1 MLQNLTVKEF
11 IDELG
16 SKSPAPGG
24 GSIAAL
30 SASLASS
37 LTSMVFNL
45 TVGKKEYMEYEKTLK
60 ENIDESLEKVS
71 LCKEEFIE
79 LMERDT
85 SAFLSLMKAFKM
97 SKNTEEEIKIR
108 KEKIAQ
114 GNKESLEIPLEV
126 ANKAYNLYDCIYIAV
141 KYGNKNALSDAGVAA
156 SLTETALEGA
166 ILNVKI
172 NIMGL
177 KDQAYKKDLRDKC
190 NVLLEKS
197 KKRKEEIMSIIE
209 KQLI

>member
-1 MLQNLTVKEF
+1 MLQNFTVKDF

-37 LTSMVFNL
+37 LLSMVFNL
-45 TVGKKEYMEYEKTLK
+45 TVGKKEYMEYEKSLK
-60 ENIDESLEKVS
+60 ESIDEALEKVNI
-71 LCKEEFIE
+71 CKKDFLE

-85 SAFLSLMKAFKM
+85 NAFLSLMEAFKM
-97 SKNTEEEIKIR
+97 PKSTEKEIKVR
-108 KEKIAQ
+108 KEKIAK
-114 GNKESLEIPLEV
+114 GNKEALEIPLEV
-126 ANKAYNLYDCIYIAV
+126 ANKAYELYDYICIAV
-141 KYGNKNALSDAGVAA
+141 KYGNKNAVSDAGVAA
-156 SLTETALEGA
+156 SLAGTALEGA

-177 KDQAYKKDLRDKC
+177 KDEVYKKDLKNEC
-190 NVLLEKS
+190 NDLLEKS
-197 KKRKEEIMSIIE
+197 KNRKEEIMSIIE
-209 KQLI
+209 DQLM

>member
-1 MLQNLTVKEF
+1 MLQNLTVKGF

-24 GSIAAL
+24 GSVAAL

-37 LTSMVFNL
+37 LASMVFNL
-45 TVGKKEYMEYEKTLK
+45 TIGKKEYMEYEKSLK
-60 ENIDESLEKVS
+60 ENIDEASEKVNM
-71 LCKEEFIE
+71 CKEEFLE

-85 SAFLSLMKAFKM
+85 NAFLSLMDAFKM
-97 SKNTEEEIKIR
+97 PKNTEEEIKER

-114 GNKESLEIPLEV
+114 GNKEALEIPLEV
-126 ANKAYNLYDCIYIAV
+126 ANKAYELYDYIFIAV
-141 KYGNKNALSDAGVAA
+141 KYGNKNAVSDAGVAA
-156 SLTETALEGA
+156 SLTATALEGA

-177 KDQAYKKDLRDKC
+177 KDEAYKEELKNKC
-190 NVLLEKS
+190 NELLEKS
-197 KKRKEEIMSIIE
+197 KNRKQEIMGIIE
-209 KQLI
+209 EKLM

>member
-1 MLQNLTVKEF
+1 MLQNLNVKDF
-11 IDELG
+11 VDELA

-37 LTSMVFNL
+37 LASMVFNL
-45 TVGKKEYMEYEKTLK
+45 TVGKKEYMEYEDKLQK
-60 ENIDESLEKVS
+60 DIDESLQKVGI
-71 LCKEEFIE
+71 LKDEFLE

-85 SAFLSLMKAFKM
+85 NAFLSLMKAFKM
-97 SKNTEEEIKIR
+97 PKSTEEEVKIR
-108 KEKIAQ
+108 KEKISE
-114 GNKESLEIPLEV
+114 GNKQSLEIPLEV
-126 ANKAYNLYDCIYIAV
+126 ANKAYEIYNYIYIAV
-141 KYGNKNALSDAGVAA
+141 MYGNKNALSDAGVAA
-156 SLTETALEGA
+156 SLTETAVEGA

-177 KDQAYKKDLRDKC
+177 KDESYKNDLRDKC

-197 KKRKEEIMSIIE
+197 KKRKEEIMNIIE
-209 KQLI
+209 KKLI

>member
-1 MLQNLTVKEF
+1 MLQNLNVKDF
-11 IDELG
+11 VDELA

-37 LTSMVFNL
+37 LASMVFNL
-45 TVGKKEYMEYEKTLK
+45 TVGKKEYMEYEDKLQK
-60 ENIDESLEKVS
+60 DIDESLQKVGI
-71 LCKEEFIE
+71 LKDQFLE

-85 SAFLSLMKAFKM
+85 NAFLSLMKAFKM
-97 SKNTEEEIKIR
+97 PKSTEEEVKIR
-108 KEKIAQ
+108 KEKISE
-114 GNKESLEIPLEV
+114 GNKQSLEIPLEV
-126 ANKAYNLYDCIYIAV
+126 ANKAYEIYNYIYIAV
-141 KYGNKNALSDAGVAA
+141 MYGNKNALSDAGVAA
-156 SLTETALEGA
+156 SLTETAVEGA

-177 KDQAYKKDLRDKC
+177 KDESYKNDLRDKC

-197 KKRKEEIMSIIE
+197 KKRKEEIMNIIE
-209 KQLI
+209 KKLI

>member
-1 MLQNLTVKEF
+1 MLQNLTVKDF

-45 TVGKKEYMEYEKTLK
+45 TVGKKEYMEYEESLK
-60 ENIDESLEKVS
+60 GNIDEALEKVNM
-71 LCKEEFIE
+71 CKEEFLE

-85 SAFLSLMKAFKM
+85 NAFLSLMQAFKM
-97 SKNTEEEIKIR
+97 SKSTEEEIKVR
-108 KEKIAQ
+108 KEKIAK
-114 GNKESLEIPLEV
+114 GNKEALDIPLEV
-126 ANKAYNLYDCIYIAV
+126 ANKAYELYDYIFTAV
-141 KYGNKNALSDAGVAA
+141 KYGNKNAVSDAGVAA
-156 SLTETALEGA
+156 SLTGTALEGA

-177 KDQAYKKDLRDKC
+177 KDESYKKELKNKC
-190 NVLLEKS
+190 NELLEKS
-197 KKRKEEIMSIIE
+197 KNRKEEIMGIIE
-209 KQLI
+209 EKLI